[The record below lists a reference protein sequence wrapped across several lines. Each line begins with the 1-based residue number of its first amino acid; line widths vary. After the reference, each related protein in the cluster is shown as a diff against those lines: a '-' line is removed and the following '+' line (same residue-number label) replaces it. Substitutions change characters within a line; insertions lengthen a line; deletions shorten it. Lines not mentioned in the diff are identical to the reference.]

1 MADTAGAGSAWYAQL
16 HQRLKEL
23 HYAEALDPTSAEL
36 VDHLL
41 QDLLKSV
48 ESFHL
53 LKQRYEDVCTDQE
66 KMKKEGYSSSKGK
79 PSKEQEAEV

>member
-1 MADTAGAGSAWYAQL
+1 MTDPSSYAVL
-16 HQRLKEL
+16 KRRLAEL
-23 HYAEALDPTSAEL
+23 HYTEYFPPDSAGI

-53 LKQRYEDVCTDQE
+53 LKQRYEEVDKRYEEVDKLSAT
-66 KMKKEGYSSSKGK
+66 
-79 PSKEQEAEV
+79 AEVL

>member
-1 MADTAGAGSAWYAQL
+1 M
-16 HQRLKEL
+16 K
-23 HYAEALDPTSAEL
+23 SAEL

-53 LKQRYEDVCTDQE
+53 LKQRYEDVLNE
-66 KMKKEGYSSSKGK
+66 KENLQKSGGLGA
-79 PSKEQEAEV
+79 EAAGE

>member
-1 MADTAGAGSAWYAQL
+1 MADASQGGSSMAAMHADWYAQL
-16 HQRLKEL
+16 QGRLNEL
-23 HYAEALDPTSAEL
+23 HYRENLDPNSAQL

-53 LKQRYEDVCTDQE
+53 LKQRYEDVLHD
-66 KMKKEGYSSSKGK
+66 
-79 PSKEQEAEV
+79 PEVA